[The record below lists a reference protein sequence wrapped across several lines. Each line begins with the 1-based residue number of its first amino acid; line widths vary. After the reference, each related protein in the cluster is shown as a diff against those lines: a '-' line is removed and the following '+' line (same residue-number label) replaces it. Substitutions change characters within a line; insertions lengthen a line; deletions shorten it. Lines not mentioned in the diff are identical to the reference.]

1 MGDILDL
8 TTVLNK
14 LDLKLRL
21 IKVSESFLYRGVNG
35 GGHKMGDIEVRNG
48 GTEEFAH
55 FDHLLLFDHHSS
67 LGGHILDLMTVLN
80 RPNLKCGLIQVSVSC
95 RNRAVDGGCHKVD
108 NQEVR
113 NGYCGICM
121 F

>member
-8 TTVLNK
+8 TTVLNR

-48 GTEEFAH
+48 DTAEFAR

-67 LGGHILDLMTVLN
+67 LGGHILDLMTFWN
-80 RPNLKCGLIQVSVSC
+80 TPNVKCGLIQVSVSC
-95 RNRAVDGGCHKVD
+95 RNRAVNGGCHKIG
-108 NQEVR
+108 N
-113 NGYCGICM
+113 
-121 F
+121 